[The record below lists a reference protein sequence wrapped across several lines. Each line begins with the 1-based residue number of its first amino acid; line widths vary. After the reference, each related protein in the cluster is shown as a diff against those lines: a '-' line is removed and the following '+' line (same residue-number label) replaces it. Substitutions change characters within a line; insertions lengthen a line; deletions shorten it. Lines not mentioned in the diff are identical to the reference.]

1 MIRAPRLLLAFLVL
15 RFGLG
20 PFSTR
25 ADSAGGEAT
34 RRGLHTQAV
43 APPSDLSR
51 DRRRYPPDREVL
63 VRHLALDIT
72 PDFKR
77 RTITGEVNIRFQPN
91 LKPVTQV
98 TLDAVDLAIQ
108 SVKSGEPIQ
117 AWQAADGKLVVTFT
131 QPIPADREAN
141 LVVTYSA
148 EPTKGIYF
156 RTPEMGYKEG
166 DTHLFSQGEA
176 EDSRYW
182 YPMIDAPN
190 AKFSTEVTCRVPDGM
205 TVISNGRLVSQ
216 EKDPASGWTRFHWT
230 QEKPHSNYLV
240 TLVAGYFKKLED
252 RHRDVP
258 LAFWTPPSE
267 IDAAGTSFQDTRE
280 IMDFLEKETGTPY
293 PWDKYDQI
301 CVNDFVEGGMENTSA
316 TTLTDDT
323 LFTAETE
330 NIHDSGSL
338 VSHEMA
344 HQWFGDL
351 VTSKD
356 WSDIWLN
363 EGFATY
369 YEVLY
374 GGHKHGRDSMLY
386 ELYHNARGILAQS
399 SDTNAIV
406 RKNYGDA
413 MSVFNYLAYPKGG
426 WVLHMLRSQLGED
439 LYRRCIQTYL
449 ARHAYKN
456 VQTEDLRAVI
466 HELSGR
472 SFESFFDQWL
482 YHAHHPELDITYGWD
497 EATHLARVSVR
508 QNQALSSQVLLFDF
522 PLTIR
527 FQGPFG
533 TIDRV
538 VQIKEKESDF
548 YFPLTTAPLGV
559 RIDPDY
565 TLLAKIHFEVSRE
578 MIKVQ
583 LANTND
589 VMGRLLAVEKLATE
603 QDHEAVALLGTALR
617 QDPFHGVR
625 VEAAAALRTIHTDE
639 ALDAL
644 LASTE
649 QGDARV
655 RQAVVA
661 HLGEFYRESI
671 PPVLNRI
678 LDHEK
683 NPEIVATALRGLAPY
698 PGGGVRETLLK
709 YLETD
714 SYRDR
719 LTGAAIHAMK
729 AQDDPSYIEPLLH
742 RLDGHGNGLN
752 THTIAQG
759 IDAVAYL
766 ARNEMQR
773 DAVREFLV
781 GRVNDRRDRVKWA
794 ALTALGTLGDSK
806 ALPVLETFAK
816 AAKDSPER
824 TRAEQAVSTLR
835 SARKPVDDF
844 KNLREEVLSLQK
856 ESQELRKELDDLK
869 NQVRSNGDAPEKRNS
884 KMKKAK

>member
-1 MIRAPRLLLAFLVL
+1 M
-15 RFGLG
+15 
-20 PFSTR
+20 
-25 ADSAGGEAT
+25 
-34 RRGLHTQAV
+34 
-43 APPSDLSR
+43 
-51 DRRRYPPDREVL
+51 
-63 VRHLALDIT
+63 ALDIT

-77 RTITGEVNIRFQPN
+77 RTISGEVNIRFQPN

-98 TLDAVDLAIQ
+98 TLDAVDMAIQ

-117 AWQAADGKLVVTFT
+117 AWQAADGKVVVTFS

-216 EKDPASGWTRFHWT
+216 EKDLASGLTRFHWT
-230 QEKPHSNYLV
+230 QEKPHANYLV

-258 LAFWTPPSE
+258 LTFWTPPSE
-267 IDAAGTSFQDTRE
+267 IDAAGSSFQDSRE

-386 ELYHNARGILAQS
+386 ELYHNARGILAEAN
-399 SDTNAIV
+399 DTNAIV
-406 RKNYGDA
+406 RKNYGDP

-497 EATHLARVSVR
+497 EATHLARVTVR
-508 QNQALSSQVLLFDF
+508 QDQALSSQVLLFNF
-522 PLTIR
+522 PLTVR

-533 TIDRV
+533 TVDRV
-538 VQIKEKESDF
+538 VQVKEKESDF
-548 YFPLTTAPLGV
+548 YFPLAAAPLSV

-565 TLLAKIHFEVSRE
+565 TLLAKIHFDVSRE

-603 QDHEAVALLGTALR
+603 QDHEAVALLGTTLR

-625 VEAAAALRTIHTDE
+625 IEAAAALRTIHTDE

-655 RQAVVA
+655 RLPVVA

-671 PPVLNRI
+671 PPALNQI
-678 LDHEK
+678 LAHEK
-683 NPEIVATALRGLAPY
+683 NPEIVAAALRGLAPY
-698 PGGGVRETLLK
+698 PSGRVRETLLK

-719 LTGAAIHAMK
+719 LTGAAIQAMK
-729 AQDDPSYIEPLLH
+729 AQDDPSYIEPLLQ
-742 RLDGHGNGLN
+742 RLDGRGNGLN
-752 THTIAQG
+752 THVIAQG

-766 ARNEMQR
+766 SRNETQR

-781 GRVNDRRDRVKWA
+781 RHVNDKRKRVKLA
-794 ALTALGTLGDSK
+794 ALSALGTLGDSK
-806 ALPVLETFAK
+806 ALAVLETFAK
-816 AAKDSPER
+816 AAKESPER
-824 TRAEQAVSTLR
+824 TRAEKAITALR

-844 KNLREEVLSLQK
+844 KELREEVLSLQK
-856 ESQELRKELDDLK
+856 ETRKLQKELDDLK
-869 NQVRSNGDAPEKRNS
+869 NQVRAKGEGAEKKGS
-884 KMKKAK
+884 KPPKAK

>member
-1 MIRAPRLLLAFLVL
+1 MLRAPRLLLAFLL
-15 RFGLG
+15 LG
-20 PFSTR
+20 FVSGT
-25 ADSAGGEAT
+25 A
-34 RRGLHTQAV
+34 
-43 APPSDLSR
+43 LSR
-51 DRRRYPPDREVL
+51 AEGAGEEADRWEQNIRTGRPHSETSPNQRRYPPDREIL

-72 PDFKR
+72 PDFKL
-77 RTITGEVNIRFQPN
+77 RTISGEVRIRFQPN
-91 LKPVTQV
+91 LKPVTEL

-108 SVKSGEPIQ
+108 SVKSDEAIQ
-117 AWQAADGKLVVTFT
+117 AWQAADGKLVVTFAH
-131 QPIPADREAN
+131 PIPPDRETS
-141 LVVTYSA
+141 LTVGYSA

-156 RTPEMGYKEG
+156 RTPEMGYKDG
-166 DTHLFSQGEA
+166 DCHLFSQGEA

-190 AKFSTEVTCRVPDGM
+190 AKFSTEVTCHVPAGM
-205 TVISNGRLVSQ
+205 TVISNGRLISQ
-216 EKDPASGWTRFHWT
+216 ETDPATGLTRFHWS
-230 QEKPHSNYLV
+230 QEKPHANYLV

-267 IDAAGTSFQDTRE
+267 IGQAGSSFQDTRD
-280 IMDFLEKETGTPY
+280 IMEFFEKETGTPY

-374 GGHKHGRDSMLY
+374 EGHKHGRDSMLY
-386 ELYHNARGILAQS
+386 ELYHNARGILGQAN
-399 SDTNAIV
+399 DTNPIV
-406 RKNYGDA
+406 RKNYGDP

-449 ARHAYKN
+449 ARNAYKN
-456 VQTEDLRAVI
+456 VQTEDLRSVI

-482 YHAHHPELDITYGWD
+482 YHAHHPELNISYGWD
-497 EATHLARVSVR
+497 EATRLARLTIR
-508 QNQALSSQVLLFDF
+508 QDQELGAQVLLFDF
-522 PLTIR
+522 PLTVR

-533 TIDRV
+533 VVDRV
-538 VQIKEKESDF
+538 IQVREKEADF
-548 YFPLTTAPLGV
+548 QFPLAAAPVSV

-565 TLLAKIHFEVSRE
+565 TLLARIHFDVSRE
-578 MIKVQ
+578 MLTVQ
-583 LANTND
+583 LANTHD
-589 VMGRLLAVEKLATE
+589 VLGRLLAIEKLATE
-603 QDHEAVALLGTALR
+603 TDHESVALLRSTLQ

-625 VEAAAALRTIHTDE
+625 MEAATALRTIHTDE
-639 ALDAL
+639 ALEAL

-649 QGDARV
+649 QPDARV
-655 RQAVVA
+655 RREVVT
-661 HLGEFYRESI
+661 HLGEFYRESV

-678 LDHEK
+678 LAREK
-683 NPEIVATALRGLAPY
+683 NPEIVAAALRGLAPY
-698 PGGGVRETLLK
+698 PTAGVRETLLK
-709 YLETD
+709 YLGSE

-719 LTGAAIHAMK
+719 LAGAAIHAMK
-729 AQDDPSYIEPLLH
+729 AQDDPAYVEPLLH
-742 RLDGHGNGLN
+742 QLQGGGSGWS
-752 THTIAQG
+752 TQVIAQG
-759 IDAVAYL
+759 IEALAYL
-766 ARNEMQR
+766 ARNDTQR

-781 GRVNDRRDRVKWA
+781 LHVNDPRERVKLA
-794 ALTALGTLGDSK
+794 SLGALGTLGDAK
-806 ALPVLETFAK
+806 ALPVLGTFAK
-816 AAKDSPER
+816 AAKDSPVR
-824 TRAEQAVSTLR
+824 TRAEQAISSLR
-835 SARKPVDDF
+835 STRKPVDDF

-856 ESQELRKELDDLK
+856 EGRELRKELDELK
-869 NQVRSNGDAPEKRNS
+869 NQVRSKGETPDKKGS
-884 KMKKAK
+884 KTTKAR

>member
-1 MIRAPRLLLAFLVL
+1 VIRAPRLLLTFLVL

-20 PFSTR
+20 PFLTH

-34 RRGLHTQAV
+34 RRGLTTQAV
-43 APPSDLSR
+43 AQPSDLSK

-77 RTITGEVNIRFQPN
+77 RTISGEVNIRFQPN

-108 SVKSGEPIQ
+108 SVKSGETIQ
-117 AWQAADGKLVVTFT
+117 AWQAADGKLVVTFS
-131 QPIPADREAN
+131 QPIPPDREAN

-190 AKFSTEVTCRVPDGM
+190 AKFSTELTCRVPDGM

-216 EKDPASGWTRFHWT
+216 DKDPASGWTRFHWT
-230 QEKPHSNYLV
+230 QEKPHANYLV

-267 IDAAGTSFQDTRE
+267 INAAGTSFQDTRE

-386 ELYHNARGILAQS
+386 ELYHNARGILAEAN
-399 SDTNAIV
+399 DTNAIV
-406 RKNYGDA
+406 RRNYGDP

-497 EATHLARVSVR
+497 EAMHLARVTVR
-508 QNQALSSQVLLFDF
+508 QDQALSSQVLLFDF
-522 PLTIR
+522 PLTVR

-533 TIDRV
+533 TVDRV
-538 VQIKEKESDF
+538 VQVKEKESDF
-548 YFPLTTAPLGV
+548 YFPLTAAALSV
-559 RIDPDY
+559 RIDPEY
-565 TLLAKIHFEVSRE
+565 TLLAKIHFDVSRE
-578 MIKVQ
+578 MIQVQ

-603 QDHEAVALLGTALR
+603 QDHEAVTLLGKALR

-625 VEAAAALRTIHTDE
+625 IEAAAALRTIHTDE

-644 LASTE
+644 LASTR
-649 QGDARV
+649 QTDARV

-671 PPVLNRI
+671 PSVLIQI
-678 LDHEK
+678 LANEK
-683 NPEIVATALRGLAPY
+683 NPEVVASALRGLAPY
-698 PGGGVRETLLK
+698 PNAEVREILLK
-709 YLETD
+709 HLETD
-714 SYRDR
+714 SFRDR
-719 LTGAAIHAMK
+719 LSGAAIHAMK
-729 AQDDPSYIEPLLH
+729 AQDDPSYIGPLLH
-742 RLDGHGNGLN
+742 RLQGVGRGW
-752 THTIAQG
+752 TSHTLAQG

-766 ARNEMQR
+766 ARNETQR

-781 GRVNDRRDRVKWA
+781 RHVNDKRERVKLA

-806 ALPVLETFAK
+806 ALAVLETFAK
-816 AAKDSPER
+816 AAKESPER
-824 TRAEQAVSTLR
+824 TRAEKAITALR

-844 KNLREEVLSLQK
+844 KELREEVVTLQK
-856 ESQELRKELDDLK
+856 ESRDLRKELDDLK
-869 NQVRSNGDAPEKRNS
+869 NQVRSREAAGEKKGS
-884 KMKKAK
+884 KPAKGK